1 MKTTELKLTEKELTL
16 LAHGLYA
23 KFSDEQLESRPDSL
37 ASKLL
42 DKLYLA
48 KDKLKK

>member
-1 MKTTELKLTEKELTL
+1 MKTTELKLTEKELRL
-16 LAHGLYA
+16 LTNGLYG

-42 DKLYLA
+42 EKLYLA
-48 KDKLKK
+48 KDKLSK